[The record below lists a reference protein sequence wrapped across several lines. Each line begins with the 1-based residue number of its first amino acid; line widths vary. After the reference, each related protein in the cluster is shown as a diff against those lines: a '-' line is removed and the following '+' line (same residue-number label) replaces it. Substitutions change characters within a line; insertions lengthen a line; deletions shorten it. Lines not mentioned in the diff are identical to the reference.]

1 MPVLALVLAF
11 AVAAAAAAPAQQ
23 PVSPAFELRRVRM
36 GTDREMPTIERQVL
50 PAYPAKPAADGIVDL
65 EVVVGTTGAVIHSRV
80 VKSPDVSG
88 VIDRASL
95 DALKEWRFKPAV
107 KADGQQV
114 ASLVRLRLEF
124 SPPVSAGQAGRV
136 SVHLAPLRREFPPR
150 WERLPSTVVVHDA
163 KTAGIRYPAAIR
175 EVLPSYTADALRAKI
190 QGAVQL
196 EIVVLPDGT
205 VGAARVTQSL
215 DPRLDDEALYAA
227 RYWHFE
233 PAQLDGQPVAI
244 NVALELTFRLH

>member
-1 MPVLALVLAF
+1 MPVLALVLVL
-11 AVAAAAAAPAQQ
+11 AVAAVAAPAQQ
-23 PVSPAFELRRVRM
+23 PVSPAFELQRVRL

-65 EVVVGTTGAVIHSRV
+65 EVVVGMTGAVIHSRV

-95 DALKEWRFKPAV
+95 DALREWRFKPAV
-107 KADGQQV
+107 KADGQRV
-114 ASLVRLRLEF
+114 PSLVRLRLEF
-124 SPPVSAGQAGRV
+124 SPPVSVGQAGRV
-136 SVHLAPLRREFPPR
+136 SVHLSPLHREFPPR
-150 WERLPSTVVVHDA
+150 WERLPASVVVQDA
-163 KTAGIRYPAAIR
+163 KTAGIRYPTAIR
-175 EVLPSYTADALRAKI
+175 EVLPSYTPDAMRAKI
-190 QGAVQL
+190 QGVVQL

-205 VGAARVTQSL
+205 VGAARVTRSL

-233 PAQLDGQPVAI
+233 PALLDGQPVAI